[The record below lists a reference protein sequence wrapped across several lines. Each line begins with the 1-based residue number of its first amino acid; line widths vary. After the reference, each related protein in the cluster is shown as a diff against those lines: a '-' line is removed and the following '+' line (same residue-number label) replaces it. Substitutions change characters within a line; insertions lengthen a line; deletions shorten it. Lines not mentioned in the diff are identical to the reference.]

1 MTFCLGM
8 RVNDGLVGI
17 ADTRVTSGS
26 ECITAR
32 KVSIYQGDGWSMF
45 MMTAGL
51 RSVRDKAL
59 TYFDEIMD
67 ESDGAPHNRLFKMAN
82 LFAQQ
87 IRRVAAE
94 DRESLEKSGL
104 QFNMH
109 ALLGGQLAGD
119 PEHKLYMIYPE
130 GNWVDIGEGTPYHII
145 GASGYGKPV
154 LDRTLKFEDSLQF
167 ALKVGTLAFDS
178 TRISAADVDFPVDI
192 VLYVRNSFQMIAQR
206 FEKNDLV
213 ENSDR
218 WQERLR
224 KSVRELP
231 LDWAQPLLDRLP
243 DTHVVSMQPKRASG

>member
-1 MTFCLGM
+1 M
-8 RVNDGLVGI
+8 RVKDGLVGI

-32 KVSIYQGDGWSMF
+32 KVSIYQGEGWSMF

-59 TYFDEIMD
+59 TYFDETME
-67 ESDGAPHNRLFKMAN
+67 ESDHSPPNRLFKLAN
-82 LFAQQ
+82 VFAEQ

-94 DRESLEKSGL
+94 DKSFLEQSDLK
-104 QFNMH
+104 FNIHTLM
-109 ALLGGQLAGD
+109 GGQLAGD
-119 PEHKLYMIYPE
+119 LEPHLYMIYPE
-130 GNWVDIGEGTPYHII
+130 GNWVEIGEGTPYHIL

-154 LDRTLKFEDSLQF
+154 LDRTLKYEDSLQF

-192 VLYVRNSFQMIAQR
+192 VIYVRNSCRMISQR
-206 FEKNDLV
+206 FEKNDLL
-213 ENSDR
+213 ENSNL

-224 KSVRELP
+224 KSVREMS

-243 DTHVVSMQPKRASG
+243 DPHVLPLQSKRASG

>member
-1 MTFCLGM
+1 M
-8 RVNDGLVGI
+8 RVKDGLVGI

-59 TYFDEIMD
+59 TYFDELMEGTD
-67 ESDGAPHNRLFKMAN
+67 QPTQNRLFKMAN
-82 LFAQQ
+82 MFAQQ
-87 IRRVAAE
+87 IRRVADE
-94 DRESLEKSGL
+94 DLASLEKSGL
-104 QFNMH
+104 AFNIH
-109 ALLGGQLAGD
+109 ALIGGQLAD
-119 PEHKLYMIYPE
+119 DSAHKLYMIYPQ
-130 GNWVDIGEGTPYHII
+130 GNWVEIGEGTPYHII

-154 LDRTLKFEDSLQF
+154 LDRTLKYEDSLQF

-192 VLYVRNSFQMIAQR
+192 VLYARNSFKMVSQR
-206 FEKNDLV
+206 FEKNDLL
-213 ENSDR
+213 ENSEL

-224 KSVRELP
+224 KSVRELS
-231 LDWAQPLLDRLP
+231 LTWAQPLLDLMP
-243 DTHVVSMQPKRASG
+243 ETQVLSLQKRASG

>member
-1 MTFCLGM
+1 M

-32 KVSIYQGDGWSMF
+32 KVSVYQGEGWSMF
-45 MMTAGL
+45 LMTAGL

-59 TYFDEIMD
+59 TYFDEVM
-67 ESDGAPHNRLFKMAN
+67 EQSDQPPQPRLFKMAN
-82 LFAQQ
+82 VFAQQ
-87 IRRVAAE
+87 IRRVADE
-94 DRESLEKSGL
+94 DLESLAKSDL
-104 QFNMH
+104 QFNIH

-119 PEHKLYMIYPE
+119 PEPKLYLIYPQ
-130 GNWVDIGEGTPYHII
+130 GNWVEIGEGTPYHII
-145 GASGYGKPV
+145 GAGGYGKPV

-192 VLYVRNSFQMIAQR
+192 VVYVKNSYKVISHR

-213 ENSDR
+213 ENSDV

-224 KSVRELP
+224 KSVRELS
-231 LDWAQPLLDRLP
+231 LDWARPLLERLP
-243 DTHVVSMQPKRASG
+243 ETHVLRMQEKRVSG

>member
-8 RVNDGLVGI
+8 RVKEGLVGI

-32 KVSIYQGDGWSMF
+32 KVSVYQGEGWSMF

-59 TYFDEIMD
+59 TYFDEIMA
-67 ESDGAPHNRLFKMAN
+67 ETEQTPPNRLFKLAN
-82 LFAQQ
+82 VFAEQ

-94 DRESLEKSGL
+94 DKKFLEQSELK
-104 QFNMH
+104 FNIH
-109 ALLGGQLAGD
+109 TLFGGQLSGD
-119 PEHKLYMIYPE
+119 PEPHLYMIYPE
-130 GNWVDIGEGTPYHII
+130 GNWVEIGEGTPYHIL
-145 GASGYGKPV
+145 GATGYGKPV
-154 LDRTLKFEDSLQF
+154 LDRTLKYEDSLQF

-178 TRISAADVDFPVDI
+178 SRISAADVDFPIDI
-192 VLYVRNSFQMIAQR
+192 VIYVRNSYRMISQR
-206 FEKNDLV
+206 FEKTDLL
-213 ENSDR
+213 ENSDV

-224 KSVRELP
+224 KSVREMS

-243 DTHVVSMQPKRASG
+243 DPHVLPLATKRASG

>member
-8 RVNDGLVGI
+8 RVHDGIVGI

-32 KVSIYQGDGWSMF
+32 KVSVYQGEGWSMF
-45 MMTAGL
+45 LMTAGL

-59 TYFDEIMD
+59 TYFDEIM
-67 ESDGAPHNRLFKMAN
+67 EKSDQPPQPRLFKMAN
-82 LFAQQ
+82 VFAQQ
-87 IRRVAAE
+87 IRRVASE
-94 DRESLEKSGL
+94 DQESLEKSDL
-104 QFNMH
+104 HFNIH

-119 PEHKLYMIYPE
+119 PEPKLYLIYPQ
-130 GNWVDIGEGTPYHII
+130 GNWVEIGEGTPYHII

-178 TRISAADVDFPVDI
+178 TRISAADVDFPLDI
-192 VLYVRNSFQMIAQR
+192 VVYVKNSYKMISQR

-213 ENSDR
+213 ENSDV

-224 KSVRELP
+224 KSVRELSV
-231 LDWAQPLLDRLP
+231 DWAQPLLERLP
-243 DTHVVSMQPKRASG
+243 EMHVLPMQAKRASG

>member
-1 MTFCLGM
+1 M

-32 KVSIYQGDGWSMF
+32 KVSVYQGEGWSMF
-45 MMTAGL
+45 LMTAGL

-59 TYFDEIMD
+59 TYFDEVM
-67 ESDGAPHNRLFKMAN
+67 EQSDQPPQARLFKMAN
-82 LFAQQ
+82 VFAQQ
-87 IRRVAAE
+87 IRRVADE
-94 DRESLEKSGL
+94 DLESLVKSDL
-104 QFNMH
+104 QFNIH

-119 PEHKLYMIYPE
+119 PEPKLYLIYPQ
-130 GNWVDIGEGTPYHII
+130 GNWVEIGEGTPYHII
-145 GASGYGKPV
+145 GAGGYGKPV

-192 VLYVRNSFQMIAQR
+192 VVYVKNSFKMISQR

-213 ENSDR
+213 ENSDV

-224 KSVRELP
+224 KSVRELS
-231 LDWAQPLLDRLP
+231 LDWARPLLERLP
-243 DTHVVSMQPKRASG
+243 ETHVLRMQEKRASG